1 MIAAGVPAT
10 MRALVKDHAG
20 PGLRLCE
27 LPTPTLAE
35 GQVLVRV
42 LRTGVCGT
50 DLHIHRWD
58 TWAARTVRPPL
69 VPGHEFVG
77 EVVATAA
84 GTGGLRAGQTVSA
97 EGHLVCGDCRN
108 CRAAEPHLCPRT
120 SGLGIGR
127 DGVFADYAVLPAT
140 AIWQHRA
147 GVDLDTAA
155 LFDPFGN
162 AVHAAHTFPLLDK
175 VVAITGAGPVGLMTI
190 PVARH
195 LGARAVVV
203 VEPSGHR
210 RRLAERQ
217 GATITCQDSAD
228 LAGALR
234 DLDRCDGFDV
244 GMEMS
249 GHPMALTALLTNM
262 SHGGR
267 VVVLGLP
274 DRPVPTDWA
283 DISTRMLT
291 VQGVSGRR
299 IFDTWH
305 QVTALLDA
313 GIDPAAV
320 VTHHFE
326 PADHLE
332 AFRVATSATSGKV
345 ILVWTSEQVRERV

>member
-1 MIAAGVPAT
+1 
-10 MRALVKDHAG
+10 MRALVKDRAG

-27 LPTPTLAE
+27 VPTPTPAAGE
-35 GQVLVRV
+35 VLVRV
-42 LRTGVCGT
+42 LRAGVCGT
-50 DLHIHRWD
+50 DLHIYRWD
-58 TWAARTVRPPL
+58 AWAARTVRLPL

-84 GTGGLRAGQTVSA
+84 GTGGLLAGQTVSA

-108 CRAAEPHLCPRT
+108 CRAAAPHLCPRT
-120 SGLGIGR
+120 RGLGILR

-140 AIWQHRA
+140 AIWQHRP

-162 AVHAAHTFPLLDK
+162 AVHAAHTFPLRDK

-195 LGARAVVV
+195 FGARAVVV
-203 VEPSGHR
+203 VEPSPHR
-210 RRLAERQ
+210 RRLAECQ
-217 GATITCQDSAD
+217 GATITCPDSAD

-234 DLDRCDGFDV
+234 DLGRCDGFDV

-249 GHPMALTALLTNM
+249 GHPMALTELLAHM

-283 DISTRMLT
+283 DISLRMLT

-313 GIDPAAV
+313 GIRPAAV
-320 VTHHFE
+320 ITHHF
-326 PADHLE
+326 PADDYAT
-332 AFRVATSATSGKV
+332 AFEVATSTMAGKV
-345 ILVWTSEQVRERV
+345 MLVWSTEPRTGGRT